1 MTKGDLYQKE
11 ILQKILKEGTLDE
24 NPRPVY
30 IDRYSCSSYQPV
42 KKDETGQRYILYED
56 GGETIRLPLKDNQM
70 AHVMADDGKLQGF
83 VVRTP
88 AHTYSI
94 NHTMTQYDLSKGEC
108 PIVTLRPTA
117 WKSGVKEILWIYQ
130 MQSNRLEDLHK
141 MGISY
146 WDEWNI
152 GDDTIGCRYG
162 ETVRKHQLIQK
173 LLDGLKYDPF
183 GRRHIM
189 NMWQEDDFHDET
201 GGTTKGLVPC
211 CYETIWNVRKK
222 DGIVYLDMLMNQRS
236 SDFAVSASIN
246 ELQYVALLLMVA
258 KHCGYQPGVFTHVS
272 ENVQIYDRHVE
283 NAKTLIKR
291 EPVECNP
298 QLVLNVPNGINFYD
312 IKFEDFELIDYPV
325 DRIKKQNPQLQFDLG
340 V

>member
-1 MTKGDLYQKE
+1 MTKGDFYHKQ
-11 ILQKILKEGTLDE
+11 ILQKILDEGTLDE

-30 IDRYSCSSYQPV
+30 IDRY
-42 KKDETGQRYILYED
+42 KAKNFAKDDNRIISYED
-56 GGETIRLPLKDNQM
+56 ENGKIQELKMAPNQKKYETE
-70 AHVMADDGKLQGF
+70 DGF
-83 VVRTP
+83 EIHTP

-130 MQSNRLEDLHK
+130 MRSNKLEDLHK
-141 MGISY
+141 MGIIY

-152 GDDTIGCRYG
+152 GDGTIGCRYG
-162 ETVRKHQLIQK
+162 ETVRKHHLIQR
-173 LLDGLKYDPF
+173 LLYDLKKNPF
-183 GRRHIM
+183 SRRYIM

-211 CYETIWNVRKK
+211 CYETVWNVRKK
-222 DGIVYLDMLMNQRS
+222 DDVMYLDMLMNQRS
-236 SDFAVSASIN
+236 SDFAVSVAIN

-283 NAKTLIKR
+283 NAKTLIQR
-291 EPVECNP
+291 EPVECNAR
-298 QLVLNVPNGINFYD
+298 LVLNVPDGTNFYD
-312 IKFEDFELIDYPV
+312 IKFEDFELVDYPLEE
-325 DRIKKQNPQLQFDLG
+325 IKKQNPQMQFDLG
-340 V
+340 I

>member
-1 MTKGDLYQKE
+1 MTKGDYYQKKILLE
-11 ILQKILKEGTLDE
+11 ILEEGTLDE

-30 IDRYSCSSYQPV
+30 IDRYKTKNYVPFPNEHTDNPV
-42 KKDETGQRYILYED
+42 IRFENQYGKIQELKMETNQRIIQ
-56 GGETIRLPLKDNQM
+56 T
-70 AHVMADDGKLQGF
+70 DDGF
-83 VVRTP
+83 EVHTP

-94 NHTMTQYDLSKGEC
+94 NHVMTQYDLSKGEC

-130 MQSNRLEDLHK
+130 MQSNKLEDLHK
-141 MGISY
+141 MGIQY

-152 GDDTIGCRYG
+152 GDETIGCRYG
-162 ETVRKHQLIQK
+162 ETVRKHQLVQK
-173 LLDGLKYDPF
+173 LLDGLINNPF

-222 DGIVYLDMLMNQRS
+222 DGTIYLDMLMNQRS
-236 SDFAVSASIN
+236 SDFAVSVAIN
-246 ELQYVALLLMVA
+246 ELQYVTLLLMVA
-258 KHCGYQPGVFTHVS
+258 KHCGYQPGVFTHVT

-283 NAKTLIKR
+283 NAKTLLQRKSI
-291 EPVECNP
+291 ECNA
-298 QLVLNVPNGINFYD
+298 QLVLNVPDGTNFYD
-312 IKFEDFELIDYPV
+312 IKFEDFELIDYPLEK
-325 DRIKKQNPQLQFDLG
+325 IKEQNPQLKFDLG
-340 V
+340 I

>member
-1 MTKGDLYQKE
+1 MTKGDFNHKI
-11 ILQKILKEGTLDE
+11 ILNQILREGTLDE

-30 IDRYSCSSYQPV
+30 IDRY
-42 KKDETGQRYILYED
+42 KT
-56 GGETIRLPLKDNQM
+56 KDNNDLEYYNENMTDGRFVLFENENGEIQQ
-70 AHVMADDGKLQGF
+70 VEISSKQKIRKTDDGFEVL
-83 VVRTP
+83 TP

-94 NHTMTQYDLSKGEC
+94 NHIMTKYDLSKGEC
-108 PIVTLRPTA
+108 PIITLRPTA

-130 MQSNRLEDLHK
+130 MQSNKLEDLHK
-141 MGISY
+141 IGIFY

-162 ETVRKHQLIQK
+162 GTVRKHQLIQK
-173 LLDGLKYDPF
+173 LLDGLKNNPF

-189 NMWQEDDFHDET
+189 NMWQEDDFSNKT

-222 DGIVYLDMLMNQRS
+222 DGVMYLDMLMNQRS
-236 SDFAVSASIN
+236 SDFAVSVAIN

-258 KHCGYQPGVFTHVS
+258 KHCGYRPGVFTHVT
-272 ENVQIYDRHVE
+272 ENVQIYDRHIT
-283 NAKTLIKR
+283 NAKTLIQR
-291 EPVECNP
+291 EPVECNA
-298 QLVLNVPNGINFYD
+298 QLVLNVPDGTDFFD
-312 IKFEDFELIDYPV
+312 IQFDDFELMDYPLEK
-325 DRIKKQNPQLQFDLG
+325 IKEQNPQMKFDLG